1 MFLYL
6 KIILN
11 SSKTDHYYVLMHAL
25 TNATV
30 KHNEWL
36 DYRIVYHYLHVDYTF
51 AYTPVYCVLQ
61 LDPNFE
67 LSPPS

>member
-1 MFLYL
+1 MLSMTEEY
-6 KIILN
+6 IP
-11 SSKTDHYYVLMHAL
+11 TPC
-25 TNATV
+25 
-30 KHNEWL
+30 
-36 DYRIVYHYLHVDYTF
+36 DYTF